1 MVCLQDV
8 QVYCHALF
16 MFSLADLLEL
26 FVDLSP
32 ENPMQ
37 WGDTTSSTLANN
49 YTLPVSMYLL
59 NSHTGIYSDVSITKS
74 TDWDWMK
81 TQNIAK
87 KNYLVRVKLP

>member
-1 MVCLQDV
+1 MANLTDYPSDSEVSERGLSLAIPCMVCLQDV

-37 WGDTTSSTLANN
+37 
-49 YTLPVSMYLL
+49 
-59 NSHTGIYSDVSITKS
+59 
-74 TDWDWMK
+74 
-81 TQNIAK
+81 
-87 KNYLVRVKLP
+87 